1 MPAFDAKRLEALA
14 QQLQAAATAQ
24 DWVRLGQLDQL
35 LSQWLAEEQAMPSAD
50 PAQQAAWHRVASA
63 HGQARSACQQALQEA
78 GARLRDLHNHNEAH
92 KAYAW
97 QEQLS

>member
-1 MPAFDAKRLEALA
+1 MPAFDAQRLEALA
-14 QQLQAAATAQ
+14 QQLLAAAAAQ
-24 DWVRLGQLDQL
+24 DWVRLGQLDLL
-35 LSQWLAEEQAMPSAD
+35 LSQWLVVAQATPSAD
-50 PAQQAAWHRVASA
+50 ADQQEAWHRVAAA
-63 HGQARSACQQALQEA
+63 HALARSACQQALQEA